1 MTRVLVTFGWERV
14 RGLAER
20 HDDVEFLAVEASGRL
35 ERSMD
40 GGAGEG
46 EIAGERDGGHREV
59 GGDAGENGTAE
70 SGAAGSPEKSPT
82 PSGEVLLT
90 SPQGVD
96 GLAEILS
103 GGVRW
108 VHVVGTGVDR
118 FPMELLD
125 DQILTCSRG
134 ASAVPISE
142 WVMAHILAEAKRLPE
157 AWITE
162 KPKRWFFPQNPAATL
177 VGQNLA
183 IIGLGA
189 IAAETAKRAMAFGM
203 EVKALRRTDKPTPQ
217 PGIQITTSSEELV
230 AEADCLLVACALTE
244 ETREMIDERMLAACK
259 PGLHLLNAARGEIIN
274 ERALRQA
281 LDSGIVERASL
292 DTATDEPLPE
302 GHWMFSHPKVR
313 LTPHISWSE
322 PGALERLLEDF
333 HRNLT
338 RWQNGDPLE
347 GAVDL
352 QAGY

>member
-20 HDDVEFLAVEASGRL
+20 HDGVEFLAVEASGRL
-35 ERSMD
+35 ERSMG
-40 GGAGEG
+40 GGAGES
-46 EIAGERDGGHREV
+46 
-59 GGDAGENGTAE
+59 GTAD
-70 SGAAGSPEKSPT
+70 SGAAGSPETGNQAKTPT

-103 GGVRW
+103 RGVRW

-134 ASAVPISE
+134 ASSVPISE
-142 WVMAHILAEAKRLPE
+142 WVVAHILAEAKRLPE

-177 VGQNLA
+177 VGQKLA
-183 IIGLGA
+183 IVGLGA

-203 EVKALRRTDKPTPQ
+203 EVKALRRTDKPAPL
-217 PGIQITTSSEELV
+217 PGIQVATSPEELV

-244 ETREMIDERMLAACK
+244 ATREIVDEKTLAACK
-259 PGLHLLNAARGEIIN
+259 PGLHLLNAARGEIIK
-274 ERALRQA
+274 ESALRQA
-281 LDSGIVERASL
+281 LDNGIVERASL

-338 RWQNGDPLE
+338 RWQNGTPLE
-347 GAVDL
+347 GTVDL